1 MDVKLN
7 NIAIPSYLD
16 GNNATCNFWRS
27 AENLAVINTGNEQ
40 GKAGFDC
47 NLARPEYFNWAV
59 AQAAPFVEYI
69 QVVRLI

>member
-27 AENLAVINTGNEQ
+27 AENLAVIILGMNKERLASIVILPDQNILTGQ
-40 GKAGFDC
+40 
-47 NLARPEYFNWAV
+47 
-59 AQAAPFVEYI
+59 
-69 QVVRLI
+69 